1 MKLPGKTT
9 TLLII
14 LSTLLLWWYLGSGP
28 DEQRKTAPPDP
39 NERIHF
45 QVLNTHFSIPR
56 KYFKGMG
63 RNVKGSVD
71 SVNLWALLPDFEAY
85 DKNVNYH
92 EFREVYHKGRRI
104 QIMVVPRGRVVTVPV
119 IVERGEKSNYS
130 PLGGR
135 HRGGKHDGIVYGLEY
150 YKAHESKYPVRSVY
164 IYRDRG
170 KAIALYLCDEY
181 YKGTFPGCQV
191 NWDYNDKVA
200 VLFDFSKEYLP
211 RWRDILSKVKLL
223 LDGDME

>member
-1 MKLPGKTT
+1 MKLSGKTT
-9 TLLII
+9 TVLII

-104 QIMVVPRGRVVTVPV
+104 QIMVVPRGRVMTVPK
-119 IVERGEKSNYS
+119 IVATEERKSHLI
-130 PLGGR
+130 LGGS
-135 HRGGKHDGIVYGLEY
+135 HRGGKYDEMRYGLEY
-150 YKAHESKYPVRSVY
+150 HMPRKSKYPTTGVFLFREK
-164 IYRDRG
+164 G
-170 KAIALYLCDEY
+170 KVIAKFRCNEY
-181 YKGTFPGCQV
+181 VDGSFPGCQV
-191 NWDYNDKVA
+191 NWDYNSEVG
-200 VLFDFSKEYLP
+200 VFYDFSKSYLP
-211 RWRDILSKVKLL
+211 QWREILEKVRLL
-223 LDGDME
+223 LDGKMR